1 MSLKDYPYT
10 IEDIA
15 SYCKVTKQSIY
26 NLIRANKEFIDQNSR
41 KYQRRIVY
49 NKAALQYF
57 TQYYQVDGPTLDS
70 TDDTIKHEEST
81 TAPNID
87 GLQAQIKLL
96 QAEIDTLRHQL
107 EDKEIERKELLKQNG
122 ALILTLQQEKQEK
135 QLYLPAPKKTITER
149 IKGLFSKE

>member
-15 SYCKVTKQSIY
+15 IYCKVTKQSIY

-49 NKAALQYF
+49 NKEALRYF
-57 TQYYQVDGPTLDS
+57 TQYYQVEGPTLDS
-70 TDDTIKHEEST
+70 TDDIIKQEESNT
-81 TAPNID
+81 GA
-87 GLQAQIKLL
+87 LQAEIKALK
-96 QAEIDTLRHQL
+96 AEIDTLRHQL

-149 IKGLFSKE
+149 IKGLFTKE